1 MYIRK
6 ICVIICYTS
15 KRKMNTQTI
24 LRICCNIMKE
34 NNKEGSLKLRM
45 IKIKIK
51 ITNNFNILKSQLT
64 ILSKKLMVGAM
75 AATFCG
81 TNREIIIMKLMQS

>member
-1 MYIRK
+1 
-6 ICVIICYTS
+6 
-15 KRKMNTQTI
+15 
-24 LRICCNIMKE
+24 MKE

-51 ITNNFNILKSQLT
+51 ITSNFNILKSQLT

-81 TNREIIIMKLMQS
+81 TNREIIIMKLMQSWLENMMKSKVMKKHNKLLV